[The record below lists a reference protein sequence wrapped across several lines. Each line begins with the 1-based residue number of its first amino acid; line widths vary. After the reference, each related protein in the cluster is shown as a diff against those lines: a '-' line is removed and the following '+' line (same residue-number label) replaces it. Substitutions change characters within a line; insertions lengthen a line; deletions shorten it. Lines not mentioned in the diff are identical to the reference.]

1 MLSTPCCR
9 FDRTDCERYSND
21 ETIRDANQNSIP
33 EELSGVVEYKVH
45 GSFLSREGAR
55 SFPDTFVFSTRELK
69 DAGVPKA
76 KIRRAMDKYHA
87 ELMERGDAAMD
98 AVSSDDEDA
107 EPDERREGGGQGGA
121 AIGAD
126 GGVLPESIVAS
137 LPETNIV
144 DAACCLLCWVSA
156 KKVQIRLITIV
167 IEGYI

>member
-55 SFPDTFVFSTRELK
+55 SFPDTFVFSARELK

-76 KIRRAMDKYHA
+76 KIRRAMDTYHA
-87 ELMERGDAAMD
+87 EL
-98 AVSSDDEDA
+98 V
-107 EPDERREGGGQGGA
+107 ERRWME
-121 AIGAD
+121 
-126 GGVLPESIVAS
+126 
-137 LPETNIV
+137 
-144 DAACCLLCWVSA
+144 
-156 KKVQIRLITIV
+156 
-167 IEGYI
+167 